1 MCAIIDTEESAIA
14 YESQTSSDQK
24 FETVLDLF
32 FTNIFFSLFS
42 LPWSDKRFKLV
53 CDLFLH
59 NFSYREL
66 FGGN

>member
-14 YESQTSSDQK
+14 YESQTLSDQK
-24 FETVLDLF
+24 FETVLDLL

-42 LPWSDKRFKLV
+42 LPLSDKRFKLV